1 MKTKSLIKII
11 TIAFTVL
18 VVVFSLSYAF
28 LAVGGKVFIAR
39 QLERTFHKPVS
50 ISYVTLTPP
59 FNIEIRGLD
68 IKDLAKVD
76 SIYVSPSIFG
86 FLRGRI
92 AFNRIII
99 TKPQIT
105 YEYGV
110 SQAPKKGQAQD
121 SSAKPQE
128 NKPPVTVDISSI
140 PTVVTNTTKAIDS
153 VVQAVNVIASGN
165 QTSATPV
172 EQPQKPVVTALPV
185 NTTAPSVQAQPA
197 VKSLPPIVFKRLTI
211 KDGRFDFIDQTVA
224 KDGIR
229 ITFKD
234 IQFKLSN
241 FYFLPVPA
249 VANFELRA
257 RIPWQ
262 EGSAQGR
269 LEFAGWF
276 NLYKRDMRATL
287 KIYDIDGIY
296 LYPYYSTWVD
306 LDKARIQKAKLNFTS
321 DIKGID
327 NDVVSNCHLELT
339 DIVRTPRSPDELPEK
354 AEKITD
360 AVLDIFRALDQGKIV
375 LDFTIKTKM
384 DRPEFGF
391 ANIKMAFESK
401 LAQGRSGS
409 SMRPEDLLKVPAK
422 VLEGT
427 VKGAR
432 DLSKAVI
439 DGVFAIGGELTK
451 VTGEK
456 FKQEPK
462 E

>member
-1 MKTKSLIKII
+1 MESKLLLKII
-11 TIAFTVL
+11 TIAFIVL
-18 VVVFSLSYAF
+18 AVVFSLSYAF
-28 LAVGGKVFIAR
+28 LAIGGKVFIAR
-39 QLERTFHKPVS
+39 QLEKAFHRPVS
-50 ISYVTLTPP
+50 ISYIILTPP
-59 FNIEIRGLD
+59 FNVEIRGLN
-68 IKDLAKVD
+68 IQGLVKVD
-76 SIYVSPSIFG
+76 SIYASPSIFG

-105 YEYGV
+105 YEYGIPQASKN
-110 SQAPKKGQAQD
+110 SQSQD
-121 SSAKPQE
+121 SSVKPQE
-128 NKPPVTVDISSI
+128 NKPPVTVDIGSI

-153 VVQAVNVIASGN
+153 VVQAVSAITTGN
-165 QTSATPV
+165 QTTPAPV
-172 EQPQKPVVTALPV
+172 EQQQKPAVTPPAA

-197 VKSLPPIVFKRLTI
+197 VKSLPPMIFKRLVI
-211 KDGRFDFIDQTVA
+211 KDGRFDFIDYSVA

-241 FYFLPVPA
+241 LYLLPVSA
-249 VANFELRA
+249 VANFELHA
-257 RIPWQ
+257 RMPWQ

-269 LEFAGWF
+269 LELAGWL
-276 NLYKRDMRATL
+276 NLYEKDMRATL

-327 NDVVSNCHLELT
+327 NDIVSNCHLELT
-339 DIVRTPRSPDELPEK
+339 DIVRTPRSPDAPAEK

-391 ANIKMAFESK
+391 ANIKMAFENK
-401 LAQGRSGS
+401 LAQRRSS
-409 SMRPEDLLKVPAK
+409 AMRPEDLLKAPAK

-427 VKGAR
+427 VKGAM
-432 DLSKAVI
+432 DLSKAMI
-439 DGVFAIGGELTK
+439 DGIFAIGGELTK